1 MELRVFRSG
10 DFSRG
15 IIVQWISQIA
25 LFGTMF
31 LVPLFLQQAK
41 EYSAFDTGLIMLP
54 QAIAAGL
61 FMPIGGKLYDK
72 IGARPLVLLGML
84 LVTAAAFIL
93 STIDASS
100 GLVMIMFP
108 LALLGA
114 GMGLSMMP
122 LNTHLMQSAREIS
135 SAV

>member
-1 MELRVFRSG
+1 M
-10 DFSRG
+10 
-15 IIVQWISQIA
+15 Q
-25 LFGTMF
+25 T
-31 LVPLFLQQAK
+31 
-41 EYSAFDTGLIMLP
+41 
-54 QAIAAGL
+54 GL

-114 GMGLSMMP
+114 GMGLSP
-122 LNTHLMQSAREIS
+122 DAS
-135 SAV
+135 